1 MFARNLGLPLQLLLF
16 CLATPHL
23 PAQSRQAPP
32 GTFKDLNDAIAG
44 DAVLIR
50 DKQLFV
56 DDYVIGALQG
66 VQKVLNQPVKHPGN
80 PLLVR
85 DRAWEE
91 SGPGYGSVLYDAD
104 EKLFK
109 MWYTFWRQVEGT
121 STSLMCY
128 ATSRDGITWTK
139 PVTDKTGQ
147 TNLLAHPAIQGFQC
161 PGVFKDP
168 GDPDPRRRYKMLFS
182 CNPDGTAKTWMT
194 SAATS
199 ADGLRW
205 NPVTP
210 TALIPFSDTQVC
222 PFWDRQHQRYVALLR
237 FGPPNTRI
245 VSRIESLDFRHWS
258 PKVTVLRRT
267 PMDAALSTQFYQTA
281 PFPYASVYFGLI
293 AAYHG
298 ETIKPIPKDKPW
310 VDRKNLQLC
319 FSRDGVLWHR
329 VGQRGAISAA
339 EFQQDRDWQQV
350 AQNAVF
356 LPYGEKDKD
365 WDWGAVSPY
374 FTAEPIVVGDQI
386 WFYYMAQN
394 GRNWWNFKGDPPKR
408 DPQAKPPKKGV
419 GLATLRLD
427 GFVSLETKQQGTV
440 TTKPVVFLG
449 DTLLVNADARG
460 GKLLV
465 EAVDLDGKP
474 IPGFAAADCRPI
486 TTDSVRHVVTWNE
499 KPDCHLLQ
507 ARPIRLRFSLTN
519 ARLFAFEPAIRRNHY
534 LQSYD

>member
-1 MFARNLGLPLQLLLF
+1 
-16 CLATPHL
+16 
-23 PAQSRQAPP
+23 
-32 GTFKDLNDAIAG
+32 
-44 DAVLIR
+44 
-50 DKQLFV
+50 
-56 DDYVIGALQG
+56 
-66 VQKVLNQPVKHPGN
+66 
-80 PLLVR
+80 
-85 DRAWEE
+85 
-91 SGPGYGSVLYDAD
+91 
-104 EKLFK
+104 
-109 MWYTFWRQVEGT
+109 
-121 STSLMCY
+121 
-128 ATSRDGITWTK
+128 
-139 PVTDKTGQ
+139 
-147 TNLLAHPAIQGFQC
+147 
-161 PGVFKDP
+161 
-168 GDPDPRRRYKMLFS
+168 
-182 CNPDGTAKTWMT
+182 
-194 SAATS
+194 
-199 ADGLRW
+199 
-205 NPVTP
+205 
-210 TALIPFSDTQVC
+210 
-222 PFWDRQHQRYVALLR
+222 
-237 FGPPNTRI
+237 
-245 VSRIESLDFRHWS
+245 
-258 PKVTVLRRT
+258 
-267 PMDAALSTQFYQTA
+267 
-281 PFPYASVYFGLI
+281 ASVYFGLI

-310 VDRKNLQLC
+310 TDRKNLQLC
-319 FSRDGVLWHR
+319 FSRDGVLWQR

-394 GRNWWNFKGDPPKR
+394 GRNWWNFKGDPPQR

-465 EAVDLDGKP
+465 EALDADGKP

-486 TTDSVRHVVTWNE
+486 TTDSVRHVVTWND

-519 ARLFAFEPAIRRNHY
+519 ARLFAFETAIRRNHY